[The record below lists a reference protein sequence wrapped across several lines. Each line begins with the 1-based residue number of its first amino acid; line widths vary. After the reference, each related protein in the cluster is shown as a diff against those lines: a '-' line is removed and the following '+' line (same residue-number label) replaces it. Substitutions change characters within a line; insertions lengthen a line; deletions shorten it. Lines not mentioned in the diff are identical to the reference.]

1 MDAVKRRKE
10 ILKLFEKTGEIFTA
24 SALAEKYGV
33 TRQIIVSDIALLR
46 ANGNT
51 IISEKRGYY
60 IPKEKTKG
68 IKGIVACK
76 HDLSRTLEELFVLV
90 DNGAKVIN
98 VIVDHPI
105 YGQLTGE
112 LNISSRYD
120 AEEFVRSV
128 KELGAS
134 SLCELTDGV
143 HFHTII
149 CPDEN
154 ALVRIEDELRR
165 KGLLIV

>member
-1 MDAVKRRKE
+1 MDAVNRRKE
-10 ILKLFEKTGEIFTA
+10 IMTLFEKSSEILTA

-33 TRQIIVSDIALLR
+33 TRQVIVSDIALLR

-60 IPKEKTKG
+60 VPKETSKG
-68 IKGIVACK
+68 IKGIVTCK
-76 HDLSRTLEELFVLV
+76 HDMSRTLEELYIIV

-112 LNISSRYD
+112 LNIASRYD
-120 AEEFVRSV
+120 AEEFVHSV

-143 HFHTII
+143 HFHTLI

-154 ALVRIEDELRR
+154 AFSRIEAELRR
-165 KGLLIV
+165 KGFLID